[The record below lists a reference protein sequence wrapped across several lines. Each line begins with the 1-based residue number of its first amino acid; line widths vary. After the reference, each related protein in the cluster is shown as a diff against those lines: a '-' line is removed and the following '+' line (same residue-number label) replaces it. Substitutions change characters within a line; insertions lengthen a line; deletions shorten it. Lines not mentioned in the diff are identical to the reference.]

1 MSNLWFLL
9 AAMLFMSS
17 EVIAQTASTSSE
29 GPGPLLKQFPCDAF
43 VKGPDGTW
51 VPNRDVNIELPDGFI
66 ITVGPAASFTPG
78 GVAPGPDVG
87 SLIERQCGSR

>member
-29 GPGPLLKQFPCDAF
+29 GPGPLSKQFPCEAF
-43 VKGPDGTW
+43 AKKPDGSW
-51 VPNRDVNIELPDGFI
+51 APNRDVNIELRDGVV

-78 GVAPGPDVG
+78 TVTPGPDVA
-87 SLIERQCGSR
+87 SLINQHCGSR